1 MFAILCRL
9 VTVLFFC
16 VSPVLSVPPQLYVA
30 PDYYCF
36 LCFPSAV
43 GFTPTLCGH
52 RLLLFSVF
60 PQCCRFHP
68 NSMWPQTIIVF
79 CVSPV
84 LSVPPQL
91 YVAPDYYCFLCFPSA
106 VGSTPTLCGH
116 RLLLFSVFPQC
127 CRFHPNSMWPQTIIV
142 FCVSPVLSVPPQLY
156 VATDYYCFLCFPS
169 AVGFTP
175 TLCGHRL
182 LLFSVFPQ
190 CCRFHPNSN
199 YVATGSSDN
208 SVRLWDMLNGS
219 CTRVM
224 TGHKV
229 RRGFC

>member
-1 MFAILCRL
+1 MS
-9 VTVLFFC
+9 C
-16 VSPVLSVPPQLYVA
+16 VCYTMQI
-30 PDYYCF
+30 
-36 LCFPSAV
+36 
-43 GFTPTLCGH
+43 G
-52 RLLLFSVF
+52 
-60 PQCCRFHP
+60 
-68 NSMWPQTIIVF
+68 NSIVF

-91 YVAPDYYCFLCFPSA
+91 YVATDYYCFLCFPSA

-175 TLCGHRL
+175 TLTMWPQNIIVFCVSPVLSVPPQLYVAPDYYCFLCFPSAVGSTPTLCGPRL

-190 CCRFHPNSN
+190 CCRFHPNSMWPQTII
-199 YVATGSSDN
+199 VFCVSPVL
-208 SVRLWDMLNGS
+208 SVPPQL
-219 CTRVM
+219 
-224 TGHKV
+224 
-229 RRGFC
+229 